1 MQSRYEEAI
10 LDVKNPFNPLA
21 QFGLLKPDPTHTV
34 LYEWEVSREQWL
46 EATEPLKQIYIK
58 DFLWY
63 FLLIFFFY
71 LGVPIL
77 FGIIDGNFFDNKYFF
92 QNYKNVY
99 FIFTLIF
106 VPILTFIVFKTLT
119 SFKSVREP
127 ERRVFFL
134 TNMGVFN
141 GRVYESR
148 LKEYRI
154 NEQEQKFSLLL
165 EQCNMGDLTS
175 GDIFLSGIAGKTYTF
190 WNDFL
195 YNEEDKTRIFAII
208 AMWEQYELVK
218 AENNS
223 HQKLLHD
230 YLNSR
235 SSDEIERITNEMEK
249 PLYVRNSS
257 HRQARLKEMIDRMS
271 GVKRD

>member
-1 MQSRYEEAI
+1 MWSCYEEA
-10 LDVKNPFNPLA
+10 LFDVKNPMNDAARL
-21 QFGLLKPDPTHTV
+21 GLLKPDPPHTV

-63 FLLIFFFY
+63 FLMIFFLY
-71 LGVPIL
+71 IGTPIL
-77 FGIIDGNFFDNKYFF
+77 AEIINGSFFGIKHFF
-92 QNYKNVY
+92 QYNKNVFFVFSII
-99 FIFTLIF
+99 FI
-106 VPILTFIVFKTLT
+106 PILTFIVFKTLA
-119 SFKSVREP
+119 SFKRVREP
-127 ERRVFFL
+127 ERRVFFMS
-134 TNMGVFN
+134 NMGVFN
-141 GRVYESR
+141 GRVYEAR

-154 NEQEQKFSLLL
+154 NEKEHKFNLLL
-165 EQCNMGDLTS
+165 EQCNMGDLTPSMS
-175 GDIFLSGIAGKTYTF
+175 GGTRGKTHTF
-190 WNDFL
+190 WNDFF

-208 AMWEQYELVK
+208 AMWEQYELIK

-230 YLNSR
+230 YLNSQPI
-235 SSDEIERITNEMEK
+235 DEIERITNGMEK

-257 HRQARLKEMIDRMS
+257 HRQARLKEMIDRIS